1 MTDPIRRGRRLPL
14 AGTPGARRSAGTSRQ
29 ILAVADMAIIAT
41 DESGIIFDANN
52 SAATIFGYN
61 AGELSGLSVHELVQP
76 HLRPLHEIHLRR
88 FVESDDLARHMGSR
102 GEITGCRKDGSVLP
116 LEVSLAKFRDGDSW
130 ILVATM
136 RDMTAADVKPA
147 PQSAYDHLTGLLGR
161 AHIHER
167 LKQCLN
173 LTRGPGT
180 SIALLLINLDTFK
193 SVNDTFG
200 QAAGDHLLKK
210 TAQRLTQAVRPS
222 DMVARVGGDEF
233 AVLCEHVETAAAIS
247 SLAERL
253 LETVREPVTY
263 GEHRM
268 FVTASIGIAIGHGTT
283 HSSEDILRSADAALS
298 TAKDNG
304 GGGWRIFSE
313 GLQED
318 ALRRLAIS
326 NGLHMAIERNELST
340 MFQPIVDAESGAVA
354 GAELLLRWH
363 PSEGSVSPALF
374 IPVAELNGA
383 IVPIGYWVF
392 EQACRAESDWRR
404 RLGAKAPY
412 VSFNL
417 SARQLSDPSIEQKFR
432 DIIALTG
439 ADPRRLLLE
448 VTETSLMADVSSN
461 RVVLERLTSLG
472 MQIAVDDF
480 GTGYSSLS
488 QLLHLNLD
496 VLKIDREFVDG
507 LGRANDSAVIVSSIC
522 RIARNLRLTL
532 VAEGVETQ
540 DQRNVLRMLG
550 CRYIQGYL
558 FHRPMPADDLV
569 RIVAESTTAPASSD
583 SGIRFLIYASRENLE
598 VNDTTINEILEAAR
612 KANQARGLTGYLLY
626 MHGTFAQY
634 LEGEADEVEAI
645 FARISGDPRHR
656 DVTVIA
662 RGSIGQ
668 RLFNGWSMGFHT
680 MGRPQLLQSAGIVPA
695 DDTSTFDWLTTH
707 PSISCSVFEAISLDA
722 L

>member
-1 MTDPIRRGRRLPL
+1 MNDLMRPEPRLPL

-41 DESGIIFDANN
+41 HESGIIFDANN
-52 SAATIFGYN
+52 SAATIFGYDV
-61 AGELSGLSVHELVQP
+61 GELSGLSVHELVQP
-76 HLRPLHEIHLRR
+76 HLRPEHEIHLRR
-88 FVESDDLARHMGSR
+88 FVESDELARRMGSR
-102 GEITGCRKDGSVLP
+102 GPIIGCRRDGSAVP

-136 RDMTAADVKPA
+136 RDMTVANVKLGPR
-147 PQSAYDHLTGLLGR
+147 SAYDHLTGLLGR

-167 LKQCLN
+167 LKHYLN
-173 LTRGPGT
+173 QTRGPGS
-180 SIALLLINLDTFK
+180 SIALLLINLDMFK
-193 SVNDTFG
+193 AVNDTFG
-200 QAAGDHLLKK
+200 QAAGDHLLRKI
-210 TAQRLTQAVRPS
+210 AHRLTHAVRPS

-233 AVLCEHVETAAAIS
+233 AVLCENVETPAAVSA
-247 SLAERL
+247 LAERL

-263 GEHRM
+263 GEHRI
-268 FVTASIGIAIGHGTT
+268 FVNASIGIVIGHGTT
-283 HSSEDILRSADAALS
+283 HSSEDILRSAD
-298 TAKDNG
+298 TAMITVKESG

-326 NGLHMAIERNELST
+326 NSLHLAIERNELSP

-432 DIIALTG
+432 DIIAATG
-439 ADPRRLLLE
+439 AHPQRLLLE

-461 RVVLERLTSLG
+461 RVVLDRLTSLG
-472 MQIAVDDF
+472 MRIAVDDF

-507 LGRANDSAVIVSSIC
+507 IGRENDSAVIVSSIC
-522 RIARNLRLTL
+522 RIARNLKLTL
-532 VAEGVETQ
+532 VAEGVETE
-540 DQRNVLRMLG
+540 DQRNVLRMMG

-558 FHRPMPADDLV
+558 FHRPMPAEDLV
-569 RIVAESTTAPASSD
+569 RIVTESTTAPAPRD

-598 VNDTTINEILEAAR
+598 VSDAILNEILAEAR
-612 KANQARGLTGYLLY
+612 KANQARGITGYLLY

-645 FARISGDPRHR
+645 FASISRDRRHR

-680 MGRPQLLQSAGIVPA
+680 MGRPQLLRSAGMDVSDGA
-695 DDTSTFDWLTTH
+695 SNFDWLTMH

-722 L
+722 Q